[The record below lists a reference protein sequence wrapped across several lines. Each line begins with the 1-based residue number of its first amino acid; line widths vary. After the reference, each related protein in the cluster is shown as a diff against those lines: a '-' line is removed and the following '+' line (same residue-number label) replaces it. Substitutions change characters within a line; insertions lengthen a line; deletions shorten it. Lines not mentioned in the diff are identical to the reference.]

1 MHDDLEE
8 GYQRRHKA
16 NCRDNATSVRARLAW
31 FLREYGSVLTLD
43 ERLQLAWAE
52 ETLRAVERRLA
63 DG

>member
-16 NCRDNATSVRARLAW
+16 NCRDNATSVRARMQW
-31 FLREYGSVLTLD
+31 FLREYGDVLTTAELKSL
-43 ERLQLAWAE
+43 RLAG